1 MTQVEHSYP
10 SSKATLR
17 TQIRAQRAQRPQH
30 EREAFAERLVSA
42 ATVAPLSDAHTVTLF
57 VGVGD
62 EPDTRP
68 LITAL
73 HQRGIR
79 VLLPIVNED
88 WSLNWAE
95 YTGADDLVPAGYGL
109 LEPAGLRLGMAA
121 IAEADVV
128 VVPALAIDA
137 DGRRLGQGAGCY
149 DRALVFVPVGTPVLA
164 VVYEDESLA
173 ESLPEAPH
181 DRRVSAALLPPSPK
195 E

>member
-1 MTQVEHSYP
+1 MTQVEHSHP

-30 EREAFAERLVSA
+30 EREAFTERLVTA
-42 ATVAPLSDAHTVTLF
+42 ATTAPLSDAKTVTLF

-73 HQRGIR
+73 HERGIR

-95 YTGADDLVPAGYGL
+95 YTGADDLASAGFGL
-109 LEPAGLRLGMAA
+109 LEPTGLRLGMAA

-137 DGRRLGQGAGCY
+137 ECRRLGQGAGCY
-149 DRALVFVPVGTPVLA
+149 DRALIFVPDGTPVLA
-164 VVYEDESLA
+164 VVHDDEHLA
-173 ESLPEAPH
+173 EPLPEAPH